1 MRASKSKQERSELQ
15 HQKEQ
20 QEHQQQHQ
28 HQLTLQHQQQQQ
40 QQRRHQQKQQLPRSL
55 NSSLDSTRTNG
66 RSSTML
72 PVEEQ
77 KSAAITTASTISDS
91 QLNSQSPIS
100 SSTSSSQQPSKS
112 RLVFGLNERTN
123 KLKHDEY
130 AEKRIANSSVANRDY
145 LKSEQPSSSKGSKQS
160 LSDQSAKTTNKDS
173 NRSTNVTQVESMNES
188 GRTKIVSN
196 DKIRE
201 KEQSISDNENK
212 KAPLELHQ
220 KPQQQAGAKIRA
232 SKYGN
237 FYKPQDLLST
247 TAATSLPQKSKSQSI
262 VGSPPLSG
270 ETGPDLSKQESN
282 NKREQPPKVSREA
295 STDPKRRN
303 STGKS
308 PDVSSS
314 NGQQTPVSKKSLSH
328 SLSSESIEAKFFDKT
343 PSTSPAAISKSTST
357 ENNSKSVGKSSSIK
371 EKKVE
376 RDSPSTYSS
385 IITEAKTKIEPP
397 ATVATTVATNQQAP
411 EAPLQKASKMQ
422 FNIPPPPQVSSSS
435 SKSSVVSYAKSRIYN
450 KQPTKQQQQHQFGQ
464 ISLTG
469 QHSLLNSGTIPES
482 ILSGFKPPKQVNVSK
497 AREKW
502 EGGEP
507 FAKSKSRQRL
517 AAAQVGNKFPHGIWS
532 ITSVVA
538 TQQMQFQQALANSSS
553 STARSNA
560 IRDGLSVK
568 ILTRGSVLERVQQF
582 EKAPGVT
589 SSSSTSSSISPT
601 SSTSS
606 ISSSGSDCSISDDLN
621 DLNSGNL
628 IGTNDVEASIT
639 IGASLSSRSE
649 QSNSKQI
656 VSEQKQL
663 SSKQAQ
669 YKSRVS
675 SIQSGLNEPLTK
687 LITSSNN
694 NNNSSPPSSPLSSL
708 TSPPNQGRR
717 FSLTRR
723 RSSSLV
729 RGNSSSSIIP
739 RFYHPNGKPNTYEI
753 ELQKKNIVACFDK
766 FPDRNALLTSPI
778 YKRHFHAIAL
788 ACNFSEYFKEPLFL
802 YIKHQMTQSNLLHN
816 TSNSAAVRKTSG
828 INLISMT
835 DGTPNQQQQQQQQ
848 QKSTANVANIN
859 ERSTISKSTTGI
871 KTPTTPTSSRYS
883 STKNPLTRAAS
894 IDTSTMEKLQ
904 NQAYITCDQF
914 LICWRNIIN
923 SCFDNAS
930 RFVHLLTFGQRNY
943 LIPDDFVP
951 LIQSIIDDHPGLK
964 FLRAAPDFHM
974 RYIQTVIARIYFSIN
989 KSWTGKISLNEL
1001 RNSNLL
1007 AVLQVL
1013 SQEEDINQITDY
1025 FSYEHFYVIYCKFWS
1040 LDQDHDLLISKEDLA
1055 RHNDASI
1062 SSRII
1067 ERIFSGIVSKQIQ
1080 QTGKMSYSDFVWFLI
1095 AEEDKKHPRSIEYW
1109 FRLMDIDGD
1118 GYVSM
1123 YEMEYFYYEQM
1134 KRLELMNIEALP
1146 FIDSACQILD
1156 LVNPKEKNKISLSD
1170 LKRTKMATIFFD
1182 TFINLEKYLEHESRE
1197 FVSTRD
1203 IVQDGV
1209 VISDWDRYASEEYE
1223 SLVSEETSV

>member
-1 MRASKSKQERSELQ
+1 MRASKSKGERSELQ

-20 QEHQQQHQ
+20 QEHQHK
-28 HQLTLQHQQQQQ
+28 
-40 QQRRHQQKQQLPRSL
+40 QQRKHRQKQQLLRSF
-55 NSSLDSTRTNG
+55 NSSLDSMKTNG
-66 RSSTML
+66 RSPTML

-91 QLNSQSPIS
+91 HTNSQSQSQSQSKSQPQSPIS
-100 SSTSSSQQPSKS
+100 SPTSSLQQPSKS

-130 AEKRIANSSVANRDY
+130 AEKRIANSGVANLDY
-145 LKSEQPSSSKGSKQS
+145 LKSGQPSLKGSKQT
-160 LSDQSAKTTNKDS
+160 LTDQSVKTNIDS
-173 NRSTNVTQVESMNES
+173 NRSANVTRIQSMNENVQ
-188 GRTKIVSN
+188 TKIVPN

-201 KEQSISDNENK
+201 KEQSKSDNENN
-212 KAPLELHQ
+212 KARLELHQ
-220 KPQQQAGAKIRA
+220 KSQQPADAKIRA

-237 FYKPQDLLST
+237 FYKPQDLLPSPLSTPSST
-247 TAATSLPQKSKSQSI
+247 TTTSLSQKNKSQPI

-270 ETGPDLSKQESN
+270 GSPDLSKLDSN
-282 NKREQPPKVSREA
+282 SKREQPPKVGQE
-295 STDPKRRN
+295 PKRRN

-314 NGQQTPVSKKSLSH
+314 DGQTPISKKSSSH
-328 SLSSESIEAKFFDKT
+328 SLSLESIEAKFVDKT
-343 PSTSPAAISKSTST
+343 PSISRSAISKSST
-357 ENNSKSVGKSSSIK
+357 ENNSKSLEKSSPIR

-376 RDSPSTYSS
+376 RNSSAKAEPSTSLS
-385 IITEAKTKIEPP
+385 VTTEAKTKSEPP
-397 ATVATTVATNQQAP
+397 AVVAAAAAAATTTANQQAR
-411 EAPLQKASKMQ
+411 EAPPQKAPKMQ

-450 KQPTKQQQQHQFGQ
+450 KQPIKQHQHQFGQ

-517 AAAQVGNKFPHGIWS
+517 SAQAGNKFPHGIWS

-538 TQQMQFQQALANSSS
+538 AQQMQFQQALANSSS
-553 STARSNA
+553 NIGRSN
-560 IRDGLSVK
+560 INKNDLSVK

-582 EKAPGVT
+582 EKAPGAT
-589 SSSSTSSSISPT
+589 SNSSSISPT

-606 ISSSGSDCSISDDLN
+606 ISSSGSDCSISDDSN
-621 DLNSGNL
+621 DLISSGNS
-628 IGTNDVEASIT
+628 IGMNDVEASIT
-639 IGASLSSRSE
+639 IGANLSSKSE
-649 QSNSKQI
+649 QSSNKQI
-656 VSEQKQL
+656 ILEQKQ
-663 SSKQAQ
+663 SNSKQAQ

-675 SIQSGLNEPLTK
+675 SIQSGLNEPLTT
-687 LITSSNN
+687 LITSSSTTNN
-694 NNNSSPPSSPLSSL
+694 SPPSSPLSSL
-708 TSPPNQGRR
+708 TSPPIQNKR
-717 FSLTRR
+717 FNLTRR
-723 RSSSLV
+723 RSSSLA

-816 TSNSAAVRKTSG
+816 TSNSVAVRKTSG

-835 DGTPNQQQQQQQQ
+835 NGAPNQQQQQE
-848 QKSTANVANIN
+848 KSTAAVADIN
-859 ERSTISKSTTGI
+859 ERSTISKSTIGI
-871 KTPTTPTSSRYS
+871 KTPTSPTPGRYS

-904 NQAYITCDQF
+904 NQTYITCDQF

-943 LIPDDFVP
+943 LIPDDFVS

-1118 GYVSM
+1118 GYISM

-1156 LVNPKEKNKISLSD
+1156 LVNPQEKNKISLSD